1 MIKYLCDRC
10 SAMIEDSRTRYTF
23 RIELFAAYDVLKL
36 TGEDL
41 APDRDIRAEITR
53 LIRELEKEDPKKL
66 TDQVY
71 FGLEKDLCPKCRDEV
86 QKGIEGMVAE
96 WA

>member
-41 APDRDIRAEITR
+41 APDRDIRAGPDT
-53 LIRELEKEDPKKL
+53 RELRLNRRRRIGIVAPARDDGFRLFFSGFRLVERPDP
-66 TDQVY
+66 
-71 FGLEKDLCPKCRDEV
+71 GP
-86 QKGIEGMVAE
+86 
-96 WA
+96 